1 MKNQVLATVVGVI
14 LIALPTFAIDFPID
28 DPEVSACLERALPE
42 RAMTQELSVRVSDK
56 GGTVNES
63 GADLYWKRFEGA
75 GSRALVRFTD
85 PPRRAGVGVLLIE
98 TEDPEPEMYLYLPE
112 LRQTRRVTG
121 KTLAGSMLGT
131 DFSYEDFAHFQGI
144 ASASEVKRLEDG
156 EVDGRPVFVLETTP
170 LDESS
175 AYLRILTS
183 IDREQCLPVRT
194 EFFARN
200 GSLRKEL
207 IAVREEIRQVG
218 NRFIPHRVIMRDLKL
233 GSETELSVRKAK
245 VDPKLRDRFFEP
257 AELEVGR

>member
-1 MKNQVLATVVGVI
+1 MKAQLLAG
-14 LIALPTFAIDFPID
+14 FAGAIFVAVPAFSIDFPID
-28 DPEVSACLERALPE
+28 DPEVKACLERALPE
-42 RAMTQELSVRVSDK
+42 RAMTQELAVRVSD
-56 GGTVNES
+56 GDGTVSES
-63 GADLYWKRFEGA
+63 GADLYWKRFDEA

-144 ASASEVKRLEDG
+144 ASASEVKRLDDAEI
-156 EVDGRPVFVLETTP
+156 DGRPVYVLETTP
-170 LDESS
+170 LDETS
-175 AYLRILTS
+175 AYQRILTS
-183 IDREQCLPVRT
+183 IDREQCLPLRT
-194 EFFARN
+194 EFIGRN
-200 GSLRKEL
+200 GTLRKEL
-207 IAVREEIRQVG
+207 VAVREEIREVG

-233 GSETELSVRKAK
+233 GSETELSVRKVK